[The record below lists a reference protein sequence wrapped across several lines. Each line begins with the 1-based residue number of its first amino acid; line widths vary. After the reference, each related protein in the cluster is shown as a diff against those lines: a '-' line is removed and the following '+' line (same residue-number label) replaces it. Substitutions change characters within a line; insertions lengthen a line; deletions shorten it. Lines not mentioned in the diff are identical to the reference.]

1 MTDIIDRLQ
10 LGGPNALEVTDEA
23 ADEIDRLRAV
33 LRYIS
38 QLDDD
43 GDAPVLARAAL
54 EPKP

>member
-1 MTDIIDRLQ
+1 MTDIIDRLR

>member
-1 MTDIIDRLQ
+1 MTDI
-10 LGGPNALEVTDEA
+10 
-23 ADEIDRLRAV
+23 IDRLRAV